1 MSGQV
6 QTLQLLGTEDYAV
19 CEHQIPLF
27 LGLYDTWGL
36 TSDLVVIT
44 V

>member
-6 QTLQLLGTEDYAV
+6 QTLQLLRIEDYAI
-19 CEHQIPLF
+19 CEHQTPFF
-27 LGLYDTWGL
+27 LGLYGIWGL

-44 V
+44 I